1 MKNIKFYEHQKMF
14 FSLDGLFLIPN
25 STDLKLRGAPPGSDH
40 LSSPEWRI
48 DSFEQCTVDT
58 DGWTEG

>member
-14 FSLDGLFLIPN
+14 FSLDGLPN

-40 LSSPEWRI
+40 LASPE
-48 DSFEQCTVDT
+48 
-58 DGWTEG
+58 